1 MRHYILA
8 TAAFGLALLVGGC
21 GSKDTKNSTEPSST
35 ELATKQQTQ
44 QYTDGPAMWLVS
56 DEDTKIYLFGTVHI
70 LKPEMQWQTDAFNTA
85 FDASDAVYLEADLS
99 EEVQASLAA
108 LLPPLAFYSDGR
120 TLMGVLDAADEKE
133 VLEAAEILGLQP
145 ETLNMMKPWFAGIAL
160 SQIHMV
166 KTGYQADSGVE
177 KIIAAK
183 AKLSQKPMRYFETA
197 EQQLHFLAGLPEASQ
212 IEFLV
217 AGAVAIEDQPEMLDE
232 LVADWAEGDVQGIAD
247 LIADEDMMGDGVVY
261 DVLLVKRNRTWTRTI
276 DQLLE
281 DEAGTFMI
289 AVGAAHLAGPD
300 SIIVM
305 LQNAGETVIRQ

>member
-21 GSKDTKNSTEPSST
+21 GSKDTKNSTELSRP
-35 ELATKQQTQ
+35 ELASKEQVQQQ
-44 QYTDGPAMWLVS
+44 ASAGPAMWLVS
-56 DEDTKIYLFGTVHI
+56 DEDTKIYLFGTVHV
-70 LKPEMQWQTDAFNTA
+70 LKPEMKWQTKKFGMAFA
-85 FDASDAVYLEADLS
+85 ASDAVYLEADLS

-183 AKLSQKPMRYFETA
+183 AKLSFWWP
-197 EQQLHFLAGLPEASQ
+197 GPLPLKTSPKCSTSWLP
-212 IEFLV
+212 I
-217 AGAVAIEDQPEMLDE
+217 GPKEMSKALP
-232 LVADWAEGDVQGIAD
+232 
-247 LIADEDMMGDGVVY
+247 
-261 DVLLVKRNRTWTRTI
+261 T
-276 DQLLE
+276 
-281 DEAGTFMI
+281 
-289 AVGAAHLAGPD
+289 
-300 SIIVM
+300 
-305 LQNAGETVIRQ
+305 